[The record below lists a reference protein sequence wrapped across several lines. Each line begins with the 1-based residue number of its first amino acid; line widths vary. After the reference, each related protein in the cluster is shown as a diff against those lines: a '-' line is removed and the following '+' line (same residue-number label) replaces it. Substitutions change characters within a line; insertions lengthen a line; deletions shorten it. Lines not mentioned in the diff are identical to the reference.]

1 MTRPQGSISRGIVLL
16 RRSNGSRVLDTA
28 RDMPGYRGDG
38 PAETLA
44 LVLDRLGAQMQA
56 AWDRAVDLETYEELQ
71 QRSARLAKAF
81 RELRGESEAA

>member
-1 MTRPQGSISRGIVLL
+1 MTRSQGSISRGIVLL
-16 RRSNGSRVLDTA
+16 RRSNGSRVLDTP

-44 LVLDRLGAQMQA
+44 LVLDRLGAQTQA

>member
-38 PAETLA
+38 PEATLA

-56 AWDRAVDLETYEELQ
+56 AWDRGHEEHYEELQ
-71 QRSARLAKAF
+71 QRGARMAKAF

>member
-1 MTRPQGSISRGIVLL
+1 MSGQRPEDWSQRRIVLL
-16 RRSNGSRVLDTA
+16 RRSNGSRVLDVA

-56 AWDRAVDLETYEELQ
+56 AWDRGQEEQYEELQ
-71 QRSARLAKAF
+71 QRSARMAK
-81 RELRGESEAA
+81 RESEAA